1 MSSVVHLKFFAGH
14 YDVYGWLVK

>member
-14 YDVYGWLVK
+14 DYVYGWLVK